1 MACISFT
8 NLEKIY
14 NLTYKFTKHQT
25 FEISLTRDILLKK
38 LWAKKKEIKTKKEL
52 PGNINKDCN
61 NMIYANNLIIQ

>member
-14 NLTYKFTKHQT
+14 AFTYKFTKHQT

-38 LWAKKKEIKTKKEL
+38 NCELKNKEKETTKKEL
-52 PGNINKDCN
+52 ISIK
-61 NMIYANNLIIQ
+61 IAII

>member
-1 MACISFT
+1 MHIIYQFRE
-8 NLEKIY
+8 NIY

-52 PGNINKDCN
+52 ISIK
-61 NMIYANNLIIQ
+61 IAIIWYMHIT